1 MASAAWS
8 HSLRKFRRSLRMNY
22 ETGVSVPFAWVLTRT
37 NHNLIM
43 VVFSVSSVWWNGVVS
58 SCNAP
63 PAGNHLQIFFT
74 RAQDQASKKKFT
86 HPIIFPFLLHVIRI
100 TWLVSWCL
108 VMSIGFLSWTW
119 ARKSF
124 IKILESC
131 SSTEDKRSTK
141 SERSFWGLGLECRNS
156 RNNPSLKQ

>member
-1 MASAAWS
+1 
-8 HSLRKFRRSLRMNY
+8 
-22 ETGVSVPFAWVLTRT
+22 
-37 NHNLIM
+37 
-43 VVFSVSSVWWNGVVS
+43 
-58 SCNAP
+58 
-63 PAGNHLQIFFT
+63 
-74 RAQDQASKKKFT
+74 
-86 HPIIFPFLLHVIRI
+86 
-100 TWLVSWCL
+100 VSWCL